1 MTDEVKKKE
10 RHEEKPL
17 DKMTIT
23 ELREIALE
31 IPRTTAVHDMKK
43 EELLTLIKEY
53 RGIKDET
60 QVRKAPGNVGEI
72 KGRIRQLK
80 GEKTAAQ
87 EARDHKRVIA
97 LRRRISRL
105 KKQTRRIARA

>member
-1 MTDEVKKKE
+1 MTDEVKKKD

-53 RGIKDET
+53 RGIKEET
-60 QVRKAPGNVGEI
+60 PVKKAPETISQV
-72 KGRIRQLK
+72 KAKIRKLK
-80 GEKTAAQ
+80 GEKAAAY
-87 EARDHKRVIA
+87 EARDPKKADI
-97 LRRRISRL
+97 LRRRISRM
-105 KKQTRRIARA
+105 KKQTRRIAGA